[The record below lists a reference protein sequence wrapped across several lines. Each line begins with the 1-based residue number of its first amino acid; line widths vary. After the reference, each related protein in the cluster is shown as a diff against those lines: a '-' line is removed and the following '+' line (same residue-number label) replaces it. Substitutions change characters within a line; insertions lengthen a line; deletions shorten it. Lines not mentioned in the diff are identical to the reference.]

1 MTIATSSVIASADQL
16 KIHDANGYLRLSARV
31 ALSLN
36 VVTKALAVPTQNF
49 NTVTLSA
56 GTSGTCDT
64 ITGTG
69 LTEGFVLVL
78 LPTTSSDIITFTD
91 TLVPASGS
99 LSLAGSFTMTG
110 LDCTLTLIY
119 NGTNWI
125 ELSRT
130 PGITMAKALAAAMIF
145 A

>member
-36 VVTKALAVPTQNF
+36 VSTFALAVPTQNF
-49 NTVTLSA
+49 NTVTLST
-56 GTSGTCDT
+56 GTSGTCTT

-78 LPTTSSDIITFTD
+78 LPTTSTDIITFTD
-91 TLVPASGS
+91 TLVPASGT
-99 LSLAGSFTMTG
+99 LSLAGSFTMTA

-125 ELSRT
+125 ELART

>member
-1 MTIATSSVIASADQL
+1 MTISTASVIASADQL

-36 VVTKALAVPTQNF
+36 VSTFALAVPTQNF

-56 GTSGTCDT
+56 GTSGTCTT

-78 LPTTSSDIITFTD
+78 LPTTSSDNITFTD
-91 TLVPASGS
+91 TTTYGSGH

-110 LDCTLTLIY
+110 LDCVLTLIY
-119 NGTNWI
+119 NGSYWI

>member
-16 KIHDANGYLRLSARV
+16 KIHDANGFLRLSAP
-31 ALSLN
+31 AILTLASN
-36 VVTKALAVPTQNF
+36 VIVPTQNY
-49 NTVTLSA
+49 NKVAVQS
-56 GTSGTCDT
+56 TSPDTCNF

-69 LTEGFVLVL
+69 LTEGFVLIL
-78 LPTTSSDIITFTD
+78 LPNNSAHTITFTD
-91 TLVPASGS
+91 TLVPASGT

>member
-1 MTIATSSVIASADQL
+1 MTIASSSVIASADQL

-31 ALSLN
+31 ALTL
-36 VVTKALAVPTQNF
+36 TGTTLAVPTQNF
-49 NTVTLSA
+49 HTVSLVSPAT
-56 GTSGTCDT
+56 TGTCNL

-78 LPTTSSDIITFTD
+78 LPTTSSDNITFTD
-91 TLVPASGS
+91 TTTYGSGH

-130 PGITMAKALAAAMIF
+130 PGITMARALAAAMIF

>member
-1 MTIATSSVIASADQL
+1 MTISTASVIASADQL

-31 ALSLN
+31 ALTL
-36 VVTKALAVPTQNF
+36 TGTALAVPTQNF
-49 NTVTLSA
+49 ITVSLVSPAT
-56 GTSGTCDT
+56 TGTCNT

-78 LPTTSSDIITFTD
+78 LPTTSTDIITFTD
-91 TLVPASGS
+91 TLVPASGT
-99 LSLAGSFTMTG
+99 LSLAGSFTMTA

-125 ELSRT
+125 ELART